1 MKTKRIIKRT
11 MTTTL
16 PREFYPAT
24 EEAILAAGGR
34 PVPVMRYKFNDFKRQ
49 AMASEVLIMLL
60 NTGLFKK
67 TAYVVP
73 DENSYTVHIRSLNNG
88 CALSCDYYFV
98 PKDKIMT
105 QVTASIINNLATD
118 ATVLHVA
125 TDA

>member
-1 MKTKRIIKRT
+1 MTKK
-11 MTTTL
+11 MAASL

-60 NTGLFKK
+60 DNLFKK

-73 DENSYTVHIRSLNNG
+73 DENSYTVHTQGLKNG
-88 CALSCDYYFV
+88 HAISCDYYFV